1 MSQKYMSSR
10 SSASLNILMAI
21 KSSELTEHHVRGVL
35 YLLDLRGS
43 LWFSGLQLGWGED
56 SKYLCSF
63 ICVCCLAHFFRDL
76 TE

>member
-43 LWFSGLQLGWGED
+43 LWFSGLQLG
-56 SKYLCSF
+56 
-63 ICVCCLAHFFRDL
+63 
-76 TE
+76 